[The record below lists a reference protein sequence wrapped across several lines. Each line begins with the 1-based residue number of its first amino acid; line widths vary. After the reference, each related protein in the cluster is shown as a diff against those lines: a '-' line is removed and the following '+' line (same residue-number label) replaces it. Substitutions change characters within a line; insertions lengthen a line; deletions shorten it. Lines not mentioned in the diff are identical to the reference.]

1 MCLDRLLLEAEE
13 ERVEKEN
20 HERQQAEQVAAGKKH
35 ADVPRVYWNVTSPSL
50 HPPDLSLMA
59 GESTMMYFDTEF
71 SFSELMEGADTI
83 FPLGT
88 GIT

>member
-1 MCLDRLLLEAEE
+1 
-13 ERVEKEN
+13 
-20 HERQQAEQVAAGKKH
+20 
-35 ADVPRVYWNVTSPSL
+35 
-50 HPPDLSLMA
+50 MA
-59 GESTMMYFDTEF
+59 GESTMMYFDPEF

>member
-1 MCLDRLLLEAEE
+1 MLMFL
-13 ERVEKEN
+13 
-20 HERQQAEQVAAGKKH
+20 
-35 ADVPRVYWNVTSPSL
+35 RVYMNVTLPSPLPL
-50 HPPDLSLMA
+50 HVYCAHDTDLSLMA
-59 GESTMMYFDTEF
+59 GENTMMYFDTEF

>member
-1 MCLDRLLLEAEE
+1 MSASKLNRL
-13 ERVEKEN
+13 
-20 HERQQAEQVAAGKKH
+20 QQVRY
-35 ADVPRVYWNVTSPSL
+35 ADVLRVYMNVTLPFPL
-50 HPPDLSLMA
+50 PFHVYCAHDTDLSLMA
-59 GESTMMYFDTEF
+59 GENTMMYFDTEF

>member
-1 MCLDRLLLEAEE
+1 MSASKLNRS
-13 ERVEKEN
+13 
-20 HERQQAEQVAAGKKH
+20 QQVRH
-35 ADVPRVYWNVTSPSL
+35 ADVLRVYMNVTHCLPPSPYA
-50 HPPDLSLMA
+50 HTYKHTDLSLMA
-59 GESTMMYFDTEF
+59 GENTMMYFDTEF

>member
-35 ADVPRVYWNVTSPSL
+35 ADVPKVYWNVTSPS
-50 HPPDLSLMA
+50 PPIYRL
-59 GESTMMYFDTEF
+59 ESNGRRKYYDVF
-71 SFSELMEGADTI
+71 
-83 FPLGT
+83 
-88 GIT
+88 